1 MEVIE
6 WIEKTWRISE
16 TSQLKILYSLITFL
30 ILWTL
35 RKLLV
40 KLVNNKIENVREQYH
55 WRNGVNNAYYI
66 FLIIIIGSIWVD
78 KMGSLATFFG
88 LVTAG
93 LAIALQDPIVNVA
106 GWLFILIRKPF
117 EVGDRIQI
125 GDHAGDVIDIR
136 FFQFTLNEINNWVD
150 ADQSTGRIIHVPN
163 GQIFKL
169 PQANYN
175 QGFSHIW
182 NEIGIL
188 ITFESNWQKAKDI
201 LSVIVK
207 KHTEHLTKEAQEK
220 LIEASKKYMIFYG
233 TLTPIVYT
241 AVKDSGVMLT
251 MRYLVNPRKR
261 RLTEH
266 NIWEEVLQRFAES
279 NDIDFAY
286 PTQRIYLNPQE
297 GKSGMI
303 MPER

>member
-66 FLIIIIGSIWVD
+66 FLIIIISSIWVD

-175 QGFSHIW
+175 QGFLHIW

>member
-175 QGFSHIW
+175 QGFLHIW